1 MWVENVG
8 AVLINESVELIF
20 INSLNSIAYPQT
32 NHKSQAGT

>member
-20 INSLNSIAYPQT
+20 INSLNSIAYPKT